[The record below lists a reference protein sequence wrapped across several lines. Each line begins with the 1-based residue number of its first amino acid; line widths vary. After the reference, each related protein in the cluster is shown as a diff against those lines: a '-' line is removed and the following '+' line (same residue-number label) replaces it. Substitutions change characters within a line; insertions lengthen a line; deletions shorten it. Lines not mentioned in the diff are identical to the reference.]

1 MLISRHVHNDNILM
15 QMPIY
20 WWKHQAKK
28 MLITFVQLFLD
39 KDAKFDLQNNV
50 SAALQNYRLFDM
62 FPLWKVLANSTSLV
76 LYHP

>member
-1 MLISRHVHNDNILM
+1 MYMYNDNILM

-62 FPLWKVLANSTSLV
+62 FPCGKF
-76 LYHP
+76 

>member
-1 MLISRHVHNDNILM
+1 MYMYNDNILM

-39 KDAKFDLQNNV
+39 KDAKFDL
-50 SAALQNYRLFDM
+50 
-62 FPLWKVLANSTSLV
+62 
-76 LYHP
+76 